1 MFSPDGRWLAYMSNE
16 SGQYQVY
23 VEAFPHKGS
32 KRQVSRDRGGYPAWT
47 LKGNELFFWGL
58 GRESQLMVASY
69 KAFGDSFVAGQPR
82 VYSRKIVGFRT
93 TRSYDPAPDGK
104 HIIALTAADA
114 APESQDRLVFL
125 LNFFDELRRRAPLN
139 AN

>member
-23 VEAFPHKGS
+23 VEAFPHRGS
-32 KRQVSRDRGGYPAWT
+32 KRQVSIEPGGYPAWSQ
-47 LKGNELFFWGL
+47 KGNELFFWAL
-58 GRESQLMVASY
+58 GRERPLMVASY
-69 KAFGDSFVAGQPR
+69 KALGDSFFPGQPR
-82 VYSRKIVGFRT
+82 VYSRKIAGFGT

-104 HIIALTAADA
+104 HIVVLTAADA
-114 APESQDRLVFL
+114 APASQDRLVFL
-125 LNFFDELRRRAPLN
+125 VNFLDELRRRVPVG